1 MNAPANDEED
11 HGEVFLDETDA
22 LHVITIDDQDL
33 PEADEELDI
42 RDADGEQRSDG
53 ESMDEADDSMHIFT
67 GHTVACSP
75 TDGTLVATGSGD
87 DKGFLWRIG
96 EGDWAFQ
103 LQGHENSVCSLA
115 FSTDGQLLASGSLD
129 GIVQIWDINSC
140 NLKCTLDGPGGGIE
154 WVRWHPRGHLVLAG
168 SEDSTVWM
176 WNADKSSFLN
186 MFSGH
191 GSSVTCGDFTPDGK
205 TICTGSDD
213 ATLRIWNPRSGEN
226 IHVVRGHPYHTD
238 GLTCLTIT
246 SDSTLALT
254 GSKDSSV
261 HIVNITT
268 GKLAWPTTK
277 HIALGLGSPGAACI
291 KAKNISNI
299 TPKQILSTT
308 RLPSSPWAAT
318 GGMDQKLIVWD
329 LQHSLPRCTCEHK
342 EGVACLSWLGSS
354 KYVATGCV
362 DGKVRVWDSL
372 SGDCVRIYSGHS
384 DAIQSLAVSAN
395 GDFLVSVSIDGT
407 ARVFEIAEFQ

>member
-67 GHTVACSP
+67 GHTVETLPDISVFLHAKVWVGEKLCCVTGMYDGGLGDAVRSIGELYTVACSP

-268 GKLAWPTTK
+268 GKV
-277 HIALGLGSPGAACI
+277 G
-291 KAKNISNI
+291 
-299 TPKQILSTT
+299 
-308 RLPSSPWAAT
+308 
-318 GGMDQKLIVWD
+318 
-329 LQHSLPRCTCEHK
+329 
-342 EGVACLSWLGSS
+342 
-354 KYVATGCV
+354 
-362 DGKVRVWDSL
+362 
-372 SGDCVRIYSGHS
+372 
-384 DAIQSLAVSAN
+384 
-395 GDFLVSVSIDGT
+395 
-407 ARVFEIAEFQ
+407 